1 MMYLTK
7 WENSLFELLG
17 RRWKQA
23 AAELCQAQLQLG
35 LGLTQAVSSP
45 DGLFF
50 GTIKGFKNCHDFS
63 WMRQTIFV
71 LTDLFL
77 DAKFKLLGWVG
88 YWIVGLIGTITTSV
102 PNLDWGSGLTLAMI
116 FQMVIG
122 QRIRG

>member
-1 MMYLTK
+1 M
-7 WENSLFELLG
+7 
-17 RRWKQA
+17 
-23 AAELCQAQLQLG
+23 
-35 LGLTQAVSSP
+35 
-45 DGLFF
+45 DFF
-50 GTIKGFKNCHDFS
+50 GAKRGFKKCHDFS
-63 WMRQTIFV
+63 WMRKTIFV

-88 YWIVGLIGTITTSV
+88 YWIVGLIGTITTSA